1 MTGLDIFLILVGIT
15 ALTDKLMRV
24 IFYLDEG
31 GKHGRGKNRYT

>member
-1 MTGLDIFLILVGIT
+1 MTGLDIFLILVGVCSVT
-15 ALTDKLMRV
+15 GKLMRA

>member
-1 MTGLDIFLILVGIT
+1 MTGLDIFLILVGVT
-15 ALTDKLMRV
+15 TLTDKLMRV

>member
-1 MTGLDIFLILVGIT
+1 MTGLDIFLILVGVT
-15 ALTDKLMRV
+15 ALTEKLMRV